1 MKLKFLL
8 SLSVVCLS
16 SLMVNASTEKIKCV
30 TLPIECE
37 GGGGT
42 NYSAC
47 GTYDSL
53 TTEYAEVKSIV
64 CN

>member
-8 SLSVVCLS
+8 LAVCLF
-16 SLMVNASTEKIKCV
+16 SLLGYAKAEFQKCV
-30 TLPIECE
+30 TVSITCE

-42 NYSAC
+42 NYSSC

-53 TTEYAEVKSIV
+53 TKEIAEVRSFV